1 MAASHQHER
10 RQRHV
15 RGGFGARMIRILGID
30 PGSQCTGIGIIEV
43 DDAGRSRHVF
53 NTALRLLDN
62 ETFHLRLKQIYD
74 EIGGILE
81 EYQPAEV
88 AIERVFMARNPD
100 SALKLG
106 QARGAA
112 ICAVVNRGISVSEY
126 AAREVKQSV
135 VGTGAGDKSQVQ
147 HMVGV
152 LLNLREKLQADA
164 ADALAIA
171 LTHAHT
177 RATTQRIGI
186 PRTAWRR
193 RR

>member
-1 MAASHQHER
+1 MTREGHVVVASPTIR
-10 RQRHV
+10 AL
-15 RGGFGARMIRILGID
+15 GSTIRILGID
-30 PGSQCTGIGIIEV
+30 PGSQRTGIGIIEV
-43 DDAGRSRHVF
+43 DESGRSRHVF
-53 NTALRLLDN
+53 NTALQLLGND
-62 ETFHLRLKQIYD
+62 TFSSRLKQIFD
-74 EIGGILE
+74 E
-81 EYQPAEV
+81 V
-88 AIERVFMARNPD
+88 SAIIENYAPHEAAVERVFMARNPD

-112 ICAVVNRGISVSEY
+112 ICAVVNRGISISEY

-135 VGTGAGDKSQVQ
+135 VGTGSGDKTQVQ

-152 LLNLREKLQADA
+152 LLNLSGRLQADA

-177 RATTQRIGI
+177 RASVERLGV
-186 PRTAWRR
+186 PRAAWRR

>member
-1 MAASHQHER
+1 MT
-10 RQRHV
+10 
-15 RGGFGARMIRILGID
+15 RILGID
-30 PGSQCTGIGIIEV
+30 PGSQRTGIGIIDV
-43 DDAGRSRHVF
+43 DADGRSRHVYHATINVLGHENF
-53 NTALRLLDN
+53 HQRLQ
-62 ETFHLRLKQIYD
+62 QIF
-74 EIGGILE
+74 E
-81 EYQPAEV
+81 EVSQLIDLHTPVEA

-112 ICAVVNRGISVSEY
+112 ICAVVTKGLSLAEY
-126 AAREVKQSV
+126 AAKEVKQAV
-135 VGTGAGDKSQVQ
+135 VGGGAADKTQVQ

-152 LLNLREKLQADA
+152 LLNIPGKMQADA

-177 RATTQRIGI
+177 RSSVERLGI
-186 PRTAWRR
+186 PRSAWRR

>member
-1 MAASHQHER
+1 
-10 RQRHV
+10 V
-15 RGGFGARMIRILGID
+15 TRILGID
-30 PGSQCTGIGIIEV
+30 PGSQRTGIGVIEV
-43 DDAGRSRHVF
+43 DADGRSRHVYHAAINVLDCASF
-53 NTALRLLDN
+53 HERLRRI
-62 ETFHLRLKQIYD
+62 FD
-74 EIGGILE
+74 EVSRIIELHTPQE
-81 EYQPAEV
+81 A

-112 ICAVVNRGISVSEY
+112 ICAVVTRGLGLAEY
-126 AAREVKQSV
+126 AAKEVKQAV
-135 VGTGAGDKSQVQ
+135 VGGGAADKTQVQ

-152 LLNLREKLQADA
+152 LLNIPGKLQADA

-177 RATTQRIGI
+177 RSSVERLGI